1 MYSNIDE
8 AWKVSNDLDKYKN
21 SFKPITSV
29 KNATNELT
37 EINIETTERPISEKI
52 ESEHR
57 NKSSSPSSAI
67 FQTEVKDLKKLVH
80 RNDGTQCNKLFS
92 HFQSCKKCRNKLI
105 TKNIFNKGNG
115 SVNGSA
121 NGSVNGS
128 ANDSIHGSANRS
140 VNGSIH
146 GSINR
151 SLDVSNNITNLSL
164 DSFRLTENFVDFTKY
179 TDLLK
184 NKNNSNI
191 VSIILFGLLVIII
204 LSLINNG

>member
-21 SFKPITSV
+21 SFKPVTSV

-67 FQTEVKDLKKLVH
+67 FQTEVHDIKKLVH
-80 RNDGTQCNKLFS
+80 RDDGTQCNKLFS

-105 TKNIFNKGNG
+105 AKNIFNKGNK
-115 SVNGSA
+115 SANGSA
-121 NGSVNGS
+121 NN
-128 ANDSIHGSANRS
+128 SIHGSAN
-140 VNGSIH
+140 GSIH
-146 GSINR
+146 GSTNRSMNRSINE

>member
-37 EINIETTERPISEKI
+37 EINIETTERPISEKLG
-52 ESEHR
+52 SEHK

-67 FQTEVKDLKKLVH
+67 FQTEVQDLKKLV
-80 RNDGTQCNKLFS
+80 RKDDGTQCQRLFNHYQTCS
-92 HFQSCKKCRNKLI
+92 QCRNNLNKKDKHDNSSANER
-105 TKNIFNKGNG
+105 KNRSTPGFPYRSING
-115 SVNGSA
+115 SLNA
-121 NGSVNGS
+121 
-128 ANDSIHGSANRS
+128 
-140 VNGSIH
+140 
-146 GSINR
+146 
-151 SLDVSNNITNLSL
+151 SNNPTNNISNLNL
-164 DSFRLTENFVDFTKY
+164 DSFKLTENFVDFTKY

-191 VSIILFGLLVIII
+191 VSIVLFGLLVIII
-204 LSLINNG
+204 LSMINNE

>member
-21 SFKPITSV
+21 SFKPVTSV

-37 EINIETTERPISEKI
+37 EINIETTERAVSEKK

-67 FQTEVKDLKKLVH
+67 FQTEVHDLKKLVH
-80 RNDGTQCNKLFS
+80 RDDGTQCNRLFS

-105 TKNIFNKGNG
+105 AKNIFNKGNG
-115 SVNGSA
+115 SANGSA
-121 NGSVNGS
+121 NN
-128 ANDSIHGSANRS
+128 SI
-140 VNGSIH
+140 NGSIN
-146 GSINR
+146 GSIRGSTNR
-151 SLDVSNNITNLSL
+151 SLDESNNITNLNL